1 MGGIEKFIARS
12 VKDVGA
18 DEIIAALFSKVQR
31 PRPPVTTPPGSVSGH
46 DVQVLKALFREAAQA
61 AKDADGDVELHID
74 FK

>member
-1 MGGIEKFIARS
+1 MGAIEKFIARS

-18 DEIIAALFSKVQR
+18 DEIVAALFSKTQ
-31 PRPPVTTPPGSVSGH
+31 RPPVTTPPGSVSGH
-46 DVQVLKALFREAAQA
+46 DVQVLKAMFREAAQA

>member
-18 DEIIAALFSKVQR
+18 DEIIAALFAKTQR
-31 PRPPVTTPPGSVSGH
+31 PPPVTTPPGSMSGH

-61 AKDADGDVELHID
+61 AKNADGDVELHID